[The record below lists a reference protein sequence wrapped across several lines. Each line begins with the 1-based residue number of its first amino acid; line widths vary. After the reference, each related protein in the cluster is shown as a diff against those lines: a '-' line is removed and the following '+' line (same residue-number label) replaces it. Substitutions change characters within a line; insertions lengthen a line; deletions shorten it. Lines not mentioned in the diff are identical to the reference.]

1 MMRRER
7 KKKKKKTERDFK
19 AQQNFGYYIINIIK
33 KYHLK
38 EIN

>member
-1 MMRRER
+1 MMRRE
-7 KKKKKKTERDFK
+7 KKKKETERDFK

-33 KYHLK
+33 KYHFK